1 MSHRLL
7 TMLAL
12 AMGCVGCATHT
23 EPRYAGTAAAS
34 VPGVMA
40 PGQAI
45 ITQQQTPAFGTPSNI
60 PSPIRVPVTDTP
72 PAFGEPVDMDA
83 LYGYDG
89 LGRQGMAEAD
99 PLKAVFNF
107 ERALE
112 VNPFDPVAL
121 NNLAVAKAERG
132 QFYEAMALLE
142 RASKLAPDNSA
153 VIANLARLRGY
164 VQSYA
169 TAGIEPAAAATRSS
183 KMLPP
188 APPQFWGADVVVV
201 DAPPSSRPVPIPP
214 VLRSEDYASTE
225 CSRPAAGKKSQSKST
240 CQLAQ

>member
-1 MSHRLL
+1 MSPRYLPII
-7 TMLAL
+7 AL
-12 AMGCVGCATHT
+12 AIGCVGCATEA

-40 PGQAI
+40 PGQTI
-45 ITQQQTPAFGTPSNI
+45 ITQSQPQVFGTPSNI
-60 PSPIRVPVTDTP
+60 PIPIRVPVTGTP
-72 PAFGEPVDMDA
+72 PTFGERVDMDA
-83 LYGYDG
+83 IYGYDG

-112 VNPFDPVAL
+112 VNPFDPIAL

-142 RASKLAPDNSA
+142 RAGRLAPDNSA

-169 TAGIEPAAAATRSS
+169 TAGVEPAAPAARSRS
-183 KMLPP
+183 ALPP
-188 APPQFWGADVVVV
+188 APPPLWGADMVV
-201 DAPPSSRPVPIPP
+201 DAPHSKPVAIPP
-214 VLRSEDYASTE
+214 APRNDDYTSTA
-225 CSRPAAGKKSQSKST
+225 CSRVTNKKGKIDII
-240 CQLAQ
+240 CQPTQ

>member
-1 MSHRLL
+1 MSPRLL
-7 TMLAL
+7 PAFAL
-12 AMGCVGCATHT
+12 AIGCVGCATDA

-40 PGQAI
+40 PGQTI
-45 ITQQQTPAFGTPSNI
+45 ITQQQPQIFGTPSNI
-60 PSPIRVPVTDTP
+60 PTPIRVPTTGTP

-112 VNPFDPVAL
+112 VNPFDPIAL

-142 RASKLAPDNSA
+142 RAAKLAPDNSA

-169 TAGIEPAAAATRSS
+169 TAGVEPPSTATRSS
-183 KMLPP
+183 TLPP
-188 APPQFWGADVVVV
+188 APPPLWGADAVV
-201 DAPPSSRPVPIPP
+201 DTPRSRPVAIPVAP
-214 VLRSEDYASTE
+214 RNDDYTSTA
-225 CSRPAAGKKSQSKST
+225 CSRVGNKKGKVDIICEPTQ
-240 CQLAQ
+240 